1 MVALSARLR
10 LEIPL
15 PKNSINFSTTPLFLK
30 ISVIFKTRSVDVI
43 PACKH
48 PEIKK

>member
-30 ISVIFKTRSVDVI
+30 KIPEVIGFKISGCLQAGITSKT
-43 PACKH
+43 
-48 PEIKK
+48 